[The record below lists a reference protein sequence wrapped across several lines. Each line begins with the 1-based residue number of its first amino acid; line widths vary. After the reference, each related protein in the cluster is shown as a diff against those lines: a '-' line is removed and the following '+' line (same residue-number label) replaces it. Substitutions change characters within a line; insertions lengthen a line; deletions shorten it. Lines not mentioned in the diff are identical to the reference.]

1 MNWYFRRID
10 TFQIVL
16 ETKESPRAAA
26 AALEIVK
33 DRLKVFLDLSR
44 NFNAGETIMAESE
57 DIEVEEVPQE
67 VKISLTYI
75 CILYILYIIYTF
87 VFVRLEGDLP
97 S

>member
-1 MNWYFRRID
+1 
-10 TFQIVL
+10 
-16 ETKESPRAAA
+16 
-26 AALEIVK
+26 
-33 DRLKVFLDLSR
+33 
-44 NFNAGETIMAESE
+44 MAESE